1 MIMNV
6 NKYIRV
12 TEFNPTIET
21 VRKIMLTDGA
31 DVYSILST
39 LEDDIENGR
48 LIYTKTFMSTEMI
61 GRLSVCDFLKASNWH
76 FNTMA
81 LNYYCW
87 LNDCSVEEGTKAV
100 KTMIAQHNRFK
111 SIKNKK

>member
-1 MIMNV
+1 MNV
-6 NKYIRV
+6 NKYVRQ
-12 TEFNPTIET
+12 TESYPTIET
-21 VRKIMLTDGA
+21 VRNDLRISGPDIYCYL
-31 DVYSILST
+31 LS
-39 LEDDIENGR
+39 LEDMIESGEF
-48 LIYTKTFMSTEMI
+48 IYTKAFMSSELV

-100 KTMIAQHNRFK
+100 KTIIAQHNRFK

>member
-1 MIMNV
+1 MNV
-6 NKYIRV
+6 NKYVRV
-12 TEFNPTIET
+12 TESNPTIET
-21 VRKIMLTDGA
+21 FRKIMLTDTV
-31 DVYSILST
+31 DNVYAALST

-48 LIYTKTFMSTEMI
+48 LVYTKAFMSSELV

-87 LNDCSVEEGTKAV
+87 LNDCSVEEGTKV
-100 KTMIAQHNRFK
+100 IKTMIAQHNRFK

>member
-1 MIMNV
+1 MNV
-6 NKYIRV
+6 NKYVRA
-12 TEFNPTIET
+12 TESRPTVKT
-21 VRKIMLTDGA
+21 VRNIVNVSGPDI
-31 DVYSILST
+31 YCYLSS

-48 LIYTKTFMSTEMI
+48 FVYIKAFTSPGII
-61 GRLSVCDFLKASNWH
+61 GRLSVFDFLKASNWH

-87 LNDCSVEEGTKAV
+87 LNDCSVEDGTKAI

-111 SIKNKK
+111 AKNNKK